1 MSTEESTA
9 PDSTLEADIDGLVA
23 RLRTTVEQA
32 RAMPMSSSAVIGRGE
47 VLDLVDRIESAVAHL
62 KSERAT
68 GTGLNATVAEAK
80 AAADKV
86 LADAHEK
93 RRQLLEGTSVLS
105 AAESEAER
113 IRRDAREEADGLR
126 RDTDEYVDG
135 KLASF
140 EIALNKTLEAVSR
153 GRARLR
159 GRSDLD
165 ELGTDDL
172 DAIHLP
178 EH

>member
-1 MSTEESTA
+1 MSAEESTV
-9 PDSTLEADIDGLVA
+9 PDTTVETDIDDLVV

-47 VLDLVDRIESAVAHL
+47 VLDLISGIESAVARL
-62 KSERAT
+62 KAERAT
-68 GTGLNATVAEAK
+68 GTGLNATAAEAR
-80 AAADKV
+80 AAADKI
-86 LADAHEK
+86 LADARDE
-93 RRQLLEGTSVLS
+93 RRRMLESTSVFS

-113 IRRDAREEADGLR
+113 VRREAREEADGLR

-135 KLASF
+135 KLANF
-140 EIALNKTLEAVSR
+140 EIALNKTLKAVSR